1 MIKSLRLLG
10 SSSKSSPSKPA
21 VFFATGLLLWGRK
34 KITRTQC
41 SEIYQEEAKP
51 LVKNPVEKGTA

>member
-1 MIKSLRLLG
+1 RPNTS
-10 SSSKSSPSKPA
+10 A
-21 VFFATGLLLWGRK
+21 FFFATGRLLWERK